1 MADAN
6 GRLSN
11 SAGVTAEAA
20 IAELDPMIA
29 LLALV
34 HITGDRTLLNKYGAR
49 LEGAQTQTRE
59 AFTAIA
65 PEAER
70 AKADESAIAE
80 VRALLLKAVQAG
92 RAPILKEL
100 DMALFREMSRLA
112 LGLELPELSMEP
124 ALQHGG
130 FVTDTRV
137 RKPARTPPADF
148 EVLVVGAGMI
158 GINAAVKLQQAG
170 FEYRVVEGLPDVGGT
185 WYVNTYPGA
194 AVDTP
199 SRVYSYSFEPNAA
212 WTSYYPNGPEFLS
225 YLRRVTDKY
234 GVSGKIDFN
243 TWVSGADWDEAR
255 QVWIVRAKRD
265 GKVVTYT
272 ANALIMATGPN
283 NAPKFPD
290 VKNLDAFK
298 GPVTHGAAWDHSI
311 DLKGKK
317 VVLVGSA
324 ASGVQ
329 IAKTIADQVADLTIV
344 MRQPEY
350 LLPNPQAGASI
361 DALEIWAMENIPFVS
376 QWKRLQA
383 LSSQLQDMRGMVMID
398 EAHRAKTG
406 GVSPMNDGMR
416 DMCRGYIQS
425 HFPDDPKMVADLTP
439 DFPVFA
445 KRPILDPG
453 FYATLKKP
461 NVHLIRGAIEA
472 CDADAVILQDGTR
485 IECDVIVF
493 ATGYQMH
500 WGTQFDVKGRSGKT
514 LKETFDPAPFTY
526 SGMLVPD
533 YPNFFLPAGPYSHLT
548 ANHAIVSEQQV
559 HYIIE
564 LLQTLVDEN
573 ASAFE
578 VTQEACNAFVEDC
591 DKALAK
597 STWVNSGTA
606 HGYYRHQS
614 GKVIM
619 AIPRHNS
626 QVWHE
631 MRSPDLADFHLTK
644 RAGAKENAPREKTP
658 LAV

>member
-6 GRLSN
+6 GSLSAADV
-11 SAGVTAEAA
+11 SAEAA
-20 IAELDPMIA
+20 IAVIDPMIA

-34 HITGDRTLLNKYGAR
+34 HITGDRTLINKYGAR
-49 LEGAQTQTRE
+49 LEGAQTTTRE
-59 AFTAIA
+59 AFTAIN
-65 PEAER
+65 PEEER
-70 AKADESAIAE
+70 AKADDAAIAE
-80 VRALLLKAVQAG
+80 VRALLLKAVKAG
-92 RAPILKEL
+92 RQPILKEL
-100 DMALFREMSRLA
+100 DMALFREMSKLA

-137 RKPARTPPADF
+137 RKAAKTPPADF
-148 EVLVVGAGMI
+148 KVLVVGAGMI

-170 FEYRVVEGLPDVGGT
+170 FDYHVIEGLPDVGGT

-212 WTSYYPNGPEFLS
+212 WTTYYPNGPEFLS
-225 YLRRVTDKY
+225 YLRRVTEKY
-234 GVSGKIDFN
+234 GVSDRIEFN
-243 TWVSGADWDEAR
+243 TWVSGAEWDEAK
-255 QVWIVRAKRD
+255 QVWKVRATRD
-265 GKVVTYT
+265 GNDLTYT

-283 NAPKFPD
+283 NGPKFPD

-298 GPVTHGAAWDHSI
+298 GKVTHGAAWDHSI

-317 VVLVGSA
+317 VVMVGSA

-350 LLPNPQAGASI
+350 LLPNPQAGVCI
-361 DALEIWAMENIPFVS
+361 DDLEIWSMENVPFVS

-383 LSSQLQDMRGMVMID
+383 LSSQLQDMRGMATID
-398 EAHRAKTG
+398 EEHRAKTG
-406 GVSPMNDGMR
+406 GVSPMNDGIR
-416 DMCRGYIQS
+416 DMCRGYIKS
-425 HFPDDPKMVADLTP
+425 HFPDNPKLVEDVTP

-453 FYATLKKP
+453 FYDTLKKP

-472 CDADAVILQDGTR
+472 CDSDAVILQDGTR
-485 IECDVIVF
+485 VPADVIIF

-500 WGTQFDVKGRSGKT
+500 WGTQFDIKGRSGKT
-514 LKETFDPAPFTY
+514 LKDTFDPAPFSY
-526 SGMLVPD
+526 SGMMVPD

-559 HYIIE
+559 HYMIE
-564 LLQTLVDEN
+564 LLQTLVDED

-578 VTQEACNAFVEDC
+578 VTQEACRAFVEDC
-591 DKALAK
+591 DKELAK
-597 STWVNSGTA
+597 TTWVNSGTA

-631 MRSPDLADFHLTK
+631 MRSPVLEDFHLTK
-644 RAGAKENAPREKTP
+644 RPDAKPAPVREKSP